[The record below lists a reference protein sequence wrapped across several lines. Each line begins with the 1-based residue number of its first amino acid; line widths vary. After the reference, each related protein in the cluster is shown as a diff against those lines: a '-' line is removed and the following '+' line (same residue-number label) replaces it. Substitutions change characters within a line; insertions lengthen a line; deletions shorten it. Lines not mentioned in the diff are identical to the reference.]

1 MVIILFGTQ
10 HQFVTSLN
18 IFPFYWLLCF
28 FFRLAHMQKQFFIYL
43 LIISYAKAK
52 EKAKAKKEKKK
63 KRKERDPFLGFDFSV
78 LALLLV
84 ASFFL

>member
-1 MVIILFGTQ
+1 MIL
-10 HQFVTSLN
+10 VLLP
-18 IFPFYWLLCF
+18 IYWLLRF
-28 FFRLAHMQKQFFIYL
+28 FFRLAHMQKKKKKIIYL

-52 EKAKAKKEKKK
+52 EKAKEKKEKKK